1 MTPDKKSLPCAID
14 HFHRGILTLK
24 EGDAWSDWYLYNL
37 ALNELVQTHSQLD
50 KQNLLRYSFDAPFL
64 GGYPWYFAI
73 LGPKKAYYFGRA
85 GMLSGPYLAL
95 CRAAFD
101 RMRPIF
107 AQAGAQFA
115 PFVLTYE
122 ASKQIALFFTAGP
135 GDAQALAAQ
144 VNQAVL
150 ETLSGPMARS
160 GSPFPGLMALSGP
173 IYDLDQ
179 TRQAYCQAKELS
191 GMAFFLSQPMV
202 LTRER
207 LEQMRRP
214 AEYEMVMERCQA
226 LMDALERGDPQF
238 PARLEQLFLGLLGEG
253 LSLARVGD
261 ALTCLRFRTQPLLQ
275 VYGLPAPGEALFAAN
290 TYLTLEECHRALA
303 QFFHPLLAAIQ
314 AQGGYSHCV
323 VRSLDYIRRHSG
335 DQNLSVPEIARYA
348 RVTPGY
354 LSRIFSREVGRAPV
368 EQIKKYRL
376 ERARALLA
384 GGGIRIYQ
392 AAQDAGFSDV
402 KYFTRLFKSVYG
414 QTPNQYREEMSGS
427 IAPNP

>member
-14 HFHRGILTLK
+14 HFHPGILTFK
-24 EGDAWSDWYLYNL
+24 VGGAWSDWYLYNL

-50 KQNLLRYSFDAPFL
+50 KENLLRYSFDAPFL

-107 AQAGAQFA
+107 HQAGGQFA

-122 ASKQIALFFTAGP
+122 ASKQIALFFRAGP
-135 GDAQALAAQ
+135 RSDVEALAAQ
-144 VNQAVL
+144 VNSTVIEL
-150 ETLSGPMARS
+150 LSGPMALS
-160 GSPFPGLMALSGP
+160 GSPFPNLMALSGP
-173 IYDLDQ
+173 IYDLEH

-191 GMAFFLSQPMV
+191 EMAFFLRQPMV

-214 AEYEMVMERCQA
+214 AEYETVMERCQD
-226 LMDALERGDPQF
+226 LMDALERGDPEF
-238 PARLEQLFLGLLGEG
+238 PAKLERLFLDLLANG

-261 ALTCLRFRTQPLLQ
+261 ALTCLRFRAQPLLQ
-275 VYGLPAPGEALFAAN
+275 VYGLPAPGEALFSAGS
-290 TYLTLEECHRALA
+290 YLTLWECHQALR
-303 QFFHPLLAAIQ
+303 QFFAPLLAAIQ

-335 DQNLSVPEIARYA
+335 DPNLSVPEIARYA
-348 RVTPGY
+348 RVTPSY
-354 LSRIFSREVGRAPV
+354 LSRLFSHEVGRAPV
-368 EQIKKYRL
+368 EQIKQCRL
-376 ERARALLA
+376 ERARALLEDQ
-384 GGGIRIYQ
+384 GLRIYQ
-392 AAQDAGFSDV
+392 VARNAGFSDV

-414 QTPNQYREEMSGS
+414 LTPNQYREERHL
-427 IAPNP
+427 